1 MNQLEDFIRAS
12 IKYGL
17 IAVVLFAG
25 VYEGYKYST
34 KRFFHAQAPA
44 RVQMAKV
51 NDAGYRDLRPEVL
64 AAGPNADKQQEDS
77 SK

>member
-25 VYEGYKYST
+25 VYEGYKYSA
-34 KRFFHAQAPA
+34 KRFVHAQAPA

-51 NDAGYRDLRPEVL
+51 DDAGYRYQRPEVI
-64 AAGPNADKQQEDS
+64 AAGSNGDKQQDES